1 MIIPNSIN
9 ERTTPSVVIFDNN
22 GKIYVGEETINK
34 VWNEDSIKIYEIKRL
49 IGKKYK
55 EVENIIDYFSYK
67 VIKGDDDEILIN
79 MEFKNKKK
87 IKKSPV
93 EIAFLIINK
102 LIKNAEIFLNDNKK
116 VIKEIIITVTADF
129 SDRQRDAIKSAAE
142 MVKGIKVKKV
152 INEPSA
158 AALSYGFPKKFI
170 DKNIINKNS
179 IASNNDKI
187 MHPLEE
193 IFLNEN
199 SENKELLKD
208 NDNNNNIIEENELM
222 CLFMFFCL
230 NYKKYNFNDFN

>member
-93 EIAFLIINK
+93 EIAFLIIFLKQNVVPK
-102 LIKNAEIFLNDNKK
+102 PKFPIFF
-116 VIKEIIITVTADF
+116 DF
-129 SDRQRDAIKSAAE
+129 
-142 MVKGIKVKKV
+142 
-152 INEPSA
+152 
-158 AALSYGFPKKFI
+158 
-170 DKNIINKNS
+170 
-179 IASNNDKI
+179 
-187 MHPLEE
+187 
-193 IFLNEN
+193 
-199 SENKELLKD
+199 
-208 NDNNNNIIEENELM
+208 
-222 CLFMFFCL
+222 
-230 NYKKYNFNDFN
+230 